1 MSLRNEMTKL
11 ASDGGG
17 SNKTRA
23 DRMKI
28 VRHIVDILHLK
39 KNIQVRTVQQ
49 LKVKHIEQYISHRL
63 AEGISRRTL
72 QNEMAA
78 LRKVLTQAGRED
90 FARHERLTNKS
101 LQLAGDSR
109 EGSKHAIS
117 PDKYHK
123 ALRLALQRDKGLAAT
138 LMLARHL
145 GLRSEE
151 AVQATKSLGTWSS
164 ALKEGRNSIH
174 VIYGTKGGRPR
185 HVYIHNS
192 MRTNIER
199 VFQFALKVAEGN
211 DGKLINKPTLKS
223 AMDRFH
229 NQARDIGLVGIDA
242 PHSLRYA
249 FARDQIKHYEEN
261 GLSHAE
267 ALAATACDLGHG
279 DGRGRYVER
288 VYTK

>member
-1 MSLRNEMTKL
+1 MSIRNEMAKL

-23 DRMKI
+23 DRIKI

-117 PDKYHK
+117 PAKYNEV
-123 ALRLALQRDKGLAAT
+123 LRIALQRDKGMAAA
-138 LMLARHL
+138 LMLARTL

-151 AVQATKSLGTWSS
+151 AVQSAKSLDTWAL
-164 ALKEGRNSIH
+164 ALKEGRDSIH
-174 VIYGTKGGRPR
+174 VIFGTKGGRPR
-185 HVYIHNS
+185 SVFIHDS
-192 MRTNIER
+192 MRADVVRAI
-199 VFQFALKVAEGN
+199 QFALKVAATNG
-211 DGKLINKPTLKS
+211 GKLIDKPTLKS

-229 NQARDIGLVGIDA
+229 NEVRAIGLVGADA

-249 FARDQIKHYEEN
+249 FARDQIKNYEAN